1 MTDTHHIPH
10 RSALALCADVLAR
23 LGVSGEEARVCAE
36 TMVEASLR
44 GVDSHGISLLGTFA
58 ERIRSGQMRPGRR
71 PLVRREAASTALVD
85 GQHGLGPPLARW
97 AVALAQDKARE
108 TGLGAVALRDAN
120 YVGALATYVEAPARA
135 GLLAL
140 AAANS
145 TPRVAPLGGRQALH
159 GTNPI
164 AWAAPAAAGA
174 PLVFDAATG
183 HSAAKVTQA
192 AEEGRQLPPGIGLAA
207 DGRPTTDPA
216 AAAAG
221 ILLPVGG
228 AMGYGF
234 GLLVDLLAGG
244 LSGGPCGRQVPPVS
258 ELGAPYGCG
267 FFVLVVDPAPFGG
280 GLAAA
285 AQGLAEDARATA
297 PAEGVDRVRAPGDRA
312 RKVREQR
319 LAAGIPISAGRW
331 QALRRRLQ
339 ACGVDPGPAVAG
351 D

>member
-1 MTDTHHIPH
+1 MTATHYMTQ
-10 RSALALCADVLAR
+10 RSALAFCVDVLGR
-23 LGVSGEEARVCAE
+23 LGVPADEARICAE
-36 TMVEASLR
+36 TLVEASLR

-58 ERIRSGQMRPGRR
+58 ERIHSGQMRPGRR
-71 PLVRREAASTALVD
+71 PLVRRETPATALVD

-97 AVALAQDKARE
+97 ATDLARDKARE

-145 TPRVAPLGGRQALH
+145 TPRVAPLGGRQGLH

-164 AWAAPAAAGA
+164 AWACPVAGGE

-183 HSAAKVTQA
+183 HSAARVTRA
-192 AEEGRQLPPGIGLAA
+192 AEEGRELPPGVALSA
-207 DGRPTTDPA
+207 DGRPTVDPA

-221 ILLPVGG
+221 VLLPVGG
-228 AMGYGF
+228 VMGYGL
-234 GLLVDLLAGG
+234 GLLVDLLTGG

-258 ELGAPYGCG
+258 ELAGPYGCS

-280 GLAAA
+280 GLAEAA
-285 AQGLAEDARATA
+285 RRLAEDARATA
-297 PAEGVDRVRAPGDRA
+297 PAEGADRVRAPGDRA
-312 RKVREQR
+312 RGERERR
-319 LAAGIPISAGRW
+319 LAHGIPVSARHRE
-331 QALRRRLQ
+331 ALARRLR
-339 ACGVDPGPAVAG
+339 ACGVDPPPAPAG